1 MADIQKMS
9 DAWWRR
15 ITKKAKGKPLPVIIL
30 QTRTLSTATEILEW
44 IKDMPFEKLSMS
56 LYFYCQ
62 DVGMKEFTR
71 AYEAQLELAGANPEK
86 FAMGLHRFY
95 NDMAYKIQKEN
106 QYDLFFEFYYRCV
119 KLRIRNEDEIIDA
132 TVSTAYQNLL
142 IQQLEYL
149 RPNKFDFRTFV
160 AGRKTTGEI
169 IVREDP
175 FPTFDLPIYELRNA
189 LEQGRKFE
197 NAEEYLYGL
206 YRKAGYEIYSEE
218 DQLRIVAQDKI
229 HTTTCCTLLPF
240 INEYTFDILPQRIYN
255 ANSDIIHQILTW
267 VDLDT
272 VKADLKHRKRTLPTN
287 GVRITFSGTEII
299 SELLLKEI
307 LYDNSIYM
315 LYRLSTANGD
325 LCGVYETKDCFCYSI
340 FQTSIEHEYLAAGI
354 ESLTLFCYAT
364 QVLGGEYNLEKIN
377 RYISVQGCD
386 RLTASCY
393 GQGGRLRNVYDGVQP
408 KREGD
413 YVAGE
418 ASIQGYIRKLPTG
431 QKASQEARELAESL
445 GYDLESNETYV
456 RPFIRQVFRLK
467 ERIE

>member
-1 MADIQKMS
+1 MEDIRKIS
-9 DAWWRR
+9 DTWWRR
-15 ITKKAKGKPLPVIIL
+15 VTKKANGKPLPLIIL
-30 QTRTLSTATEILEW
+30 QTRTLSTAVEILEW
-44 IKDMPFEKLSMS
+44 IQDMPFNKLSMS

-95 NDMAYKIQKEN
+95 NEMAHKIQKEN

-119 KLRIRNEDEIIDA
+119 RLRIRNEDEKIDA

-169 IVREDP
+169 LVREDP
-175 FPTFDLPIYELRNA
+175 FPTFDLPIYELRSA
-189 LEQGRKFE
+189 FEQGKKFE
-197 NAEEYLYGL
+197 NAEEHLYEM
-206 YRKAGYEIYSEE
+206 YRKAGYEIYNAD
-218 DQLRIVAQDKI
+218 DQMRIVAQDKI

-240 INEYTFDILPQRIYN
+240 INEYTFDILPKTIYN
-255 ANSDIIHQILTW
+255 ANSDIIHKILTW

-272 VKADLKHRKRTLPTN
+272 IKADLKHRKRTLPTN

-299 SELLLKEI
+299 SEILFKEI
-307 LYDNSIYM
+307 LWDNSFYM
-315 LYRLSTANGD
+315 LYRISTSNGD
-325 LCGVYETKDCFCYSI
+325 LSGVFETRDSFFYSI
-340 FQTSIEHEYLAAGI
+340 FQTSVGHEYLTAGV
-354 ESLTLFCYAT
+354 ESLVLFCYAT

-377 RYISVQGCD
+377 RFISVQGCD
-386 RLTASCY
+386 RLTATGY

-418 ASIQGYIRKLPTG
+418 TSIQGYIRKLPAG
-431 QKASQEARELAESL
+431 QKASQEAKELAESL

-467 ERIE
+467 ERTE

>member
-1 MADIQKMS
+1 MADIRKMS
-9 DAWWRR
+9 DTWWRR
-15 ITKKAKGKPLPVIIL
+15 VTKKANGKPLPLIIL
-30 QTRTLSTATEILEW
+30 QTRTLSTAVEILEW
-44 IKDMPFEKLSMS
+44 IQDMPFKKLSMS

-71 AYEAQLELAGANPEK
+71 AYETQLELAGANPEK

-95 NDMAYKIQKEN
+95 NEMAHKIQKEN

-119 KLRIRNEDEIIDA
+119 RLRIRNEDEKIDA

-169 IVREDP
+169 LVREDP
-175 FPTFDLPIYELRNA
+175 FPTFDLPIYELRSA
-189 LEQGRKFE
+189 FEQGKKFE
-197 NAEEYLYGL
+197 NAEEHLYEM
-206 YRKAGYEIYSEE
+206 YRKAGYEIYNAD
-218 DQLRIVAQDKI
+218 DQMRIVAQDKI

-240 INEYTFDILPQRIYN
+240 INEYTFDILPQTIYN
-255 ANSDIIHQILTW
+255 VNSDIIHEILTW

-272 VKADLKHRKRTLPTN
+272 IKADLKHRKRTLPTN

-299 SELLLKEI
+299 SEILFKEI
-307 LYDNSIYM
+307 LWDNSFYM
-315 LYRLSTANGD
+315 LYRISTSNGD
-325 LCGVYETKDCFCYSI
+325 LSGVFETRDSFFYSI
-340 FQTSIEHEYLAAGI
+340 FQTSVGHEYLTAGV
-354 ESLTLFCYAT
+354 ESLVLFCYAT

-377 RYISVQGCD
+377 RFISVQGCD
-386 RLTASCY
+386 RLTATGY

-418 ASIQGYIRKLPTG
+418 TSIQGYIRKLPAG
-431 QKASQEARELAESL
+431 QKASQEAKELAESL

-467 ERIE
+467 ERTE